1 MSDETSNT
9 VMTNSPPLGVELY
22 DHRGDI
28 GDIDW
33 AGENV
38 NVAKEPA
45 NVAVIAQLRPQL
57 LEYIQLKE

>member
-1 MSDETSNT
+1 MLKL
-9 VMTNSPPLGVELY
+9 PPAWAAITLAC
-22 DHRGDI
+22 GDI

>member
-1 MSDETSNT
+1 
-9 VMTNSPPLGVELY
+9 MTNSPPLGVELY
-22 DHRGDI
+22 DHGGDI

-38 NVAKEPA
+38 NVAKEPTNA
-45 NVAVIAQLRPQL
+45 AVIAQLRPQL